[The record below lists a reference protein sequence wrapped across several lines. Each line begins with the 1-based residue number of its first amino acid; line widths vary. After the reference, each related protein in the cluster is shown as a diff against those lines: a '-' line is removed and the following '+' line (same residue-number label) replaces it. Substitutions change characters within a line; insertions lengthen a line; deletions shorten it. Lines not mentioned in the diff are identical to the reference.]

1 MSKTPPTNPFKNI
14 DDKYHV
20 VENTKKGMLK
30 TGAALKEFDEKHHVI
45 DNTKKSIAAASKFV
59 SEALK
64 NKNETKSSDTNNTIK
79 KV

>member
-1 MSKTPPTNPFKNI
+1 
-14 DDKYHV
+14 
-20 VENTKKGMLK
+20 MLK